1 MKLLFREAGSGAQSL
16 KCALLTLVILIKG
29 SFKWCPDRSWFPV
42 RVWSGRTALGVTV
55 QFLPTDWRP
64 RLHSDAASPPGF
76 PARGVEGPE
85 ELRCSKSSAKA
96 EEKCPCS
103 RCEHPNSACW
113 GHPFHSVLLAFLAKT
128 MVTDPAIPNALPLAH
143 QGGLWHASG
152 PPSPGPD
159 CSPRPFPRPTTGAS
173 MLPQKTTAS
182 PGSCLKNRQGHR
194 LRHSHAPKPAAAAGA
209 QGPRLRGLPAS
220 PAPLTAG
227 ASLRSPG
234 KQSTDFIPG
243 SWGQALCNA
252 PAG

>member
-64 RLHSDAASPPGF
+64 WLHSDAGSPPGF

-103 RCEHPNSACW
+103 RWRPVACFWASISRPRLQPTTFPPANHRGKYAAPKDHRLTGQLPEEQTRPSTQAEPCTQARGGCRSTGAKAERPASEPCTIDSW
-113 GHPFHSVLLAFLAKT
+113 GKSTESRETVNGLYPRQLGTGLVQCSSRLNGLAFCGEAVLEDRT
-128 MVTDPAIPNALPLAH
+128 NV
-143 QGGLWHASG
+143 
-152 PPSPGPD
+152 
-159 CSPRPFPRPTTGAS
+159 
-173 MLPQKTTAS
+173 
-182 PGSCLKNRQGHR
+182 
-194 LRHSHAPKPAAAAGA
+194 
-209 QGPRLRGLPAS
+209 
-220 PAPLTAG
+220 
-227 ASLRSPG
+227 
-234 KQSTDFIPG
+234 
-243 SWGQALCNA
+243 
-252 PAG
+252 